1 MVRPVTTRRA
11 RVAENYEN
19 LSPLDV
25 NCQKGDR
32 WMPGF
37 FKTHRDEKD
46 DYHVIMRGKGKFE
59 DFLHKIDISILNM
72 H

>member
-32 WMPGF
+32 WMAGF

-46 DYHVIMRGKGKFE
+46 DYHVISTA
-59 DFLHKIDISILNM
+59 LQILNLVM
-72 H
+72 VRSFVGR